1 MQISNMSNFDFNGL
15 PHRRFNP
22 LTESWILVSP
32 HRTQRPWQGQV
43 EKVQADIPPSYDPDC
58 YMCPSNKRAAGAR
71 NPKYEGTFIFDNDYP
86 ALLPAGAEQSR
97 MEEDGL
103 LVATSETGLC
113 RVLCFSPRHDLTMS
127 RMEIQ
132 DLRCVVDAWAQQWEE
147 LGAYGS
153 VNYVQIFENRG
164 AMMGASNPHP
174 HGQIWASSSLP
185 DEPAKEQEAQRRY
198 LKSHHS
204 CLLCQYLSR
213 EEKSR
218 ERFVFGNEHFAAI
231 VPFWA
236 VWPFETIVISR
247 RHLASLPELN
257 IEERHALAE
266 ILKSL
271 TTKYDGIFQVP
282 FPYSM
287 GFHQQPTDG
296 EAHDEWHFHAHF
308 YPPLL
313 RSATIRKFM
322 VGYEM
327 LASPQRD
334 VTAES
339 AAVRLRGEP

>member
-1 MQISNMSNFDFNGL
+1 
-15 PHRRFNP
+15 
-22 LTESWILVSP
+22 
-32 HRTQRPWQGQV
+32 
-43 EKVQADIPPSYDPDC
+43 
-58 YMCPSNKRAAGAR
+58 MCPSNKRAAGAR

-204 CLLCQYLSR
+204 CYSA
-213 EEKSR
+213 SIYR
-218 ERFVFGNEHFAAI
+218 ERRNHGNGSYSATNISQLLFRSGQFG
-231 VPFWA
+231 P
-236 VWPFETIVISR
+236 SR
-247 RHLASLPELN
+247 RL
-257 IEERHALAE
+257 
-266 ILKSL
+266 
-271 TTKYDGIFQVP
+271 
-282 FPYSM
+282 
-287 GFHQQPTDG
+287 
-296 EAHDEWHFHAHF
+296 
-308 YPPLL
+308 
-313 RSATIRKFM
+313 
-322 VGYEM
+322 
-327 LASPQRD
+327 
-334 VTAES
+334 
-339 AAVRLRGEP
+339 